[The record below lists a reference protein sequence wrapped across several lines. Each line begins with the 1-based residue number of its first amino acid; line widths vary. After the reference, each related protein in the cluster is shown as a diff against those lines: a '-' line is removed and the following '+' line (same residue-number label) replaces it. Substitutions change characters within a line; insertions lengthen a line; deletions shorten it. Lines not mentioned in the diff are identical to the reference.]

1 MPCGLTSPLDC
12 IPGPSDTILGSLAGD
27 AATNVASGAWESI
40 CKSFADAATEL
51 LKTFATAFV
60 KIPPVD
66 LASNG
71 IRSVYAI
78 SLGIAGLVACLL
90 VIVQV
95 IRTVITHDGRPLATA
110 AVGVGKAALAF
121 MLTLIVS
128 STALVASDEL
138 TKYIVDNSLGGQ
150 QALSDK
156 IAKLV
161 SYTPGTA
168 ASLLLIIAIIGIL
181 LTLVLWFEMLLRNA
195 AIAVLIA
202 TSPISAVGQ
211 VSDSTKSWWSKLV
224 SSTVQLI
231 ILKPVIALVFALGFN
246 IAGDSKD
253 LQTTLS
259 GMLIL
264 LLAALAWPAIA
275 RFFTFASVQVGGG
288 AGLAA
293 LLGFAGGRLSAPG
306 GPATGTSPDS
316 FGQESASRTMSSF
329 AGKGGGA
336 AAGGAGGTGGAAASG
351 SGAAA
356 GPAGLIAAAGVRAA
370 QQAVNSLAGGMEKMA
385 GHAGVQGANPY
396 AAQPAGYVNRHA
408 GAPLPTAGGLLPDQ
422 PTPDWSDQQE
432 PQAEAGPASPQA
444 DHQQA
449 LRDIT
454 PDLPVAGSPRS
465 DPPTIEMPPV
475 PAGSPAGA
483 SAGADS
489 PAGPTP
495 QGRPVPG
502 PPLREAQPGSASSAS
517 GAAVPAQAPAA
528 ASRSASGAAPLQAS
542 RPTAGPRPER
552 ASSASGAAVP
562 AQAPA
567 IASRSASGAAPLQA
581 SRPTA
586 DPRPE
591 PAPERTA
598 PAPAPADR
606 PGAPRAQAAPVEPPA
621 QTTRPDHSEGG
632 DKS

>member
-1 MPCGLTSPLDC
+1 MPCGLSDPLSC
-12 IPGPSDTILGSLAGD
+12 IPGPSDTVLGSLVGD
-27 AATNVASGAWESI
+27 AANTVAGGAWDSI

-51 LKTFATAFV
+51 LKTFAAAFV
-60 KIPPVD
+60 KIPPPD

-78 SLGIAGLVACLL
+78 SLGIAGLVAALL

-121 MLTLIVS
+121 MLTLIVA

-138 TKYIVDNSLGGQ
+138 TKFIVDNSLGGQ

-202 TSPISAVGQ
+202 TSPISAAGQ
-211 VSDSTKSWWSKLV
+211 VSDSTKTWWSKLV

-231 ILKPVIALVFALGFN
+231 ILKPVIAMVFALGFN

-253 LQTTLS
+253 LQATLS

-306 GPATGTSPDS
+306 GSATGASPDS
-316 FGQESASRTMSSF
+316 FGQESANRTMSSF
-329 AGKGGGA
+329 ASKGGGTAAGGAGGAGGA
-336 AAGGAGGTGGAAASG
+336 AAGGV
-351 SGAAA
+351 GAAA
-356 GPAGLIAAAGVRAA
+356 GPVGMIAAAGVRAA
-370 QQAVNSLAGGMEKMA
+370 QMAVNSLAGGMEKMA
-385 GHAGVQGANPY
+385 GHGGMQGANPY
-396 AAQPAGYVNRHA
+396 AAQPAGYVNRHT
-408 GAPLPTAGGLLPDQ
+408 GAPLPTASGLLPDQ

-432 PQAEAGPASPQA
+432 PQVETAGPVGPQA

-449 LRDIT
+449 LRDST
-454 PDLPVAGSPRS
+454 PDLPVAAPPRS

-475 PAGSPAGA
+475 PAGPPTGA
-483 SAGADS
+483 AVSAGTSAE
-489 PAGPTP
+489 PAS
-495 QGRPVPG
+495 QARPVLG
-502 PPLREAQPGSASSAS
+502 PPLWATQPGESGNAPSAS
-517 GAAVPAQAPAA
+517 GPSAPAQAPAP
-528 ASRSASGAAPLQAS
+528 ASRPAAGAAPLQGS
-542 RPTAGPRPER
+542 QLV
-552 ASSASGAAVP
+552 AA
-562 AQAPA
+562 
-567 IASRSASGAAPLQA
+567 
-581 SRPTA
+581 
-586 DPRPE
+586 PRPE
-591 PAPERTA
+591 PTQERPA

-606 PGAPRAQAAPVEPPA
+606 PGGPRQTAPVVRPTELPA
-621 QTTRPDHSEGG
+621 KTTRPDHSDGG

>member
-1 MPCGLTSPLDC
+1 MACGLTSPLDC
-12 IPGPSDTILGSLAGD
+12 VPGIGDTVLGSLAGD
-27 AATNVASGAWESI
+27 AAGKVAGSAWESI
-40 CKSFADAATEL
+40 CKNFADSATEL

-110 AVGVGKAALAF
+110 AVGIGKAVLAF
-121 MLTLIVS
+121 MLTLIVA

-138 TKYIVDNSLGGQ
+138 TKYIVDNSLGGEK
-150 QALSDK
+150 ALSDK

-202 TSPISAVGQ
+202 TSPISAAGQ

-231 ILKPVIALVFALGFN
+231 ILKPIIALVFALGFN
-246 IAGDSKD
+246 VAGDSKD

-288 AGLAA
+288 SGLAA
-293 LLGFAGGRLSAPG
+293 LLGFAGGRMSAPG
-306 GPATGTSPDS
+306 GSPTGASPDS
-316 FGQESASRTMSSF
+316 FGQESASRTMSNF
-329 AGKGGGA
+329 ASKGGGGAAAGGASGGAGGA
-336 AAGGAGGTGGAAASG
+336 AAGGAGGAAAGGA
-351 SGAAA
+351 GAAA
-356 GPAGLIAAAGVRAA
+356 GPIGMIAVAGVKAA
-370 QQAVNSLAGGMEKMA
+370 QQAVNSLASGMEKMA

-408 GAPLPTAGGLLPDQ
+408 GTPLPTGGQMVPGQ
-422 PTPDWSDQQE
+422 PEPDWSGQQGSQEE
-432 PQAEAGPASPQA
+432 PVQPASPQA
-444 DHQQA
+444 DHHQA
-449 LRDIT
+449 LQDST
-454 PDLPVAGSPRS
+454 PDLPVAGAGRS

-475 PAGSPAGA
+475 PASPPTGASAAQVPLAGAAPSGGAAPTPTPGASPSGSPAGA
-483 SAGADS
+483 PAPSATAASEGEAPS
-489 PAGPTP
+489 AAA
-495 QGRPVPG
+495 RPV
-502 PPLREAQPGSASSAS
+502 S
-517 GAAVPAQAPAA
+517 GAALNANQPAPGSRAEAAPAESA
-528 ASRSASGAAPLQAS
+528 AK
-542 RPTAGPRPER
+542 
-552 ASSASGAAVP
+552 
-562 AQAPA
+562 
-567 IASRSASGAAPLQA
+567 
-581 SRPTA
+581 
-586 DPRPE
+586 
-591 PAPERTA
+591 
-598 PAPAPADR
+598 
-606 PGAPRAQAAPVEPPA
+606 PPA
-621 QTTRPDHSEGG
+621 KSIRPDRSEGG
-632 DKS
+632 AKS

>member
-12 IPGPSDTILGSLAGD
+12 IPGPGDTILGSLAGD

-60 KIPPVD
+60 KIPPPD

-121 MLTLIVS
+121 MLTLIVA

-138 TKYIVDNSLGGQ
+138 TKYIVDNSLGGEK
-150 QALSDK
+150 ALSDK

-195 AIAVLIA
+195 AIVVLIA
-202 TSPISAVGQ
+202 TSPISAAGQ

-231 ILKPVIALVFALGFN
+231 ILKPVIAMVFALGFN
-246 IAGDSKD
+246 VAGDSKD

-275 RFFTFASVQVGGG
+275 RFFTFASAQVGGG

-306 GPATGTSPDS
+306 GPATGASPDS

-336 AAGGAGGTGGAAASG
+336 AASGASGGVGGAAVGGA
-351 SGAAA
+351 GAAA
-356 GPAGLIAAAGVRAA
+356 GPAGMIAAAGVRAA
-370 QQAVNSLAGGMEKMA
+370 QQAVNSLATGMEKMA

-432 PQAEAGPASPQA
+432 PQVETEGAASPQA

-454 PDLPVAGSPRS
+454 PDLPVAGPPRS

-475 PAGSPAGA
+475 PAGPSTGA
-483 SAGADS
+483 SAGAGS
-489 PAGPTP
+489 PAGPAP

-502 PPLREAQPGSASSAS
+502 PPLRAAQPGEPGSVPSGSGSAA
-517 GAAVPAQAPAA
+517 PAQAPAA
-528 ASRSASGAAPLQAS
+528 ASRPASGATPLQAS
-542 RPTAGPRPER
+542 RPVSGPT
-552 ASSASGAAVP
+552 S
-562 AQAPA
+562 
-567 IASRSASGAAPLQA
+567 
-581 SRPTA
+581 
-586 DPRPE
+586 E
-591 PAPERTA
+591 PAHERPA

-606 PGAPRAQAAPVEPPA
+606 PSGPRAQAAPVERPTAPPA
-621 QTTRPDHSEGG
+621 RTTRPDHSEGG

>member
-1 MPCGLTSPLDC
+1 MPCGLTDPLGC

-78 SLGIAGLVACLL
+78 SLGIAGLVAALL

-121 MLTLIVS
+121 MLTLIVA
-128 STALVASDEL
+128 STSLVASDEL
-138 TKYIVDNSLGGQ
+138 TKYIVDNSLGGEK
-150 QALSDK
+150 ALSDK

-202 TSPISAVGQ
+202 TSPISAAGQ

-264 LLAALAWPAIA
+264 MLAALAWPAIA
-275 RFFTFASVQVGGG
+275 RFFSFASVQVGGG

-293 LLGFAGGRLSAPG
+293 LLGFAGGRLSAPA
-306 GPATGTSPDS
+306 GPASGASPDS
-316 FGQESASRTMSSF
+316 FGQESASRTMSNF
-329 AGKGGGA
+329 ASKGGGA
-336 AAGGAGGTGGAAASG
+336 AAGGAGGAGGA
-351 SGAAA
+351 GAAA
-356 GPAGLIAAAGVRAA
+356 GGAGAAAAAGPVGVIAAAGVRLA
-370 QQAVNSLAGGMEKMA
+370 QQAANSLAGGMEKMA

-408 GAPLPTAGGLLPDQ
+408 AAPLPTAGGVLPDQ
-422 PTPDWSDQQE
+422 PEPDWSDQQE
-432 PQAEAGPASPQA
+432 PQVEPAGPASPQA

-454 PDLPVAGSPRS
+454 PDLPVAGPPRS

-475 PAGSPAGA
+475 PAGPSTGA
-483 SAGADS
+483 SAGAGS
-489 PAGPTP
+489 PAGPAP

-502 PPLREAQPGSASSAS
+502 PPLRAAQPGGPGSAPSAS
-517 GAAVPAQAPAA
+517 GSAAPAQAPAA
-528 ASRSASGAAPLQAS
+528 ASRPASGATPLQAS
-542 RPTAGPRPER
+542 RPVSGP
-552 ASSASGAAVP
+552 
-562 AQAPA
+562 
-567 IASRSASGAAPLQA
+567 
-581 SRPTA
+581 T
-586 DPRPE
+586 PE
-591 PAPERTA
+591 PAHERPT
-598 PAPAPADR
+598 PALAPADR
-606 PGAPRAQAAPVEPPA
+606 PSGPRAQAAPVERPTAPPA
-621 QTTRPDHSEGG
+621 RTTRPDHSEGG

>member
-12 IPGPSDTILGSLAGD
+12 IPGPSDTILGGLVGD
-27 AATNVASGAWESI
+27 ATTSVASSAWESI

-246 IAGDSKD
+246 VAGDSKD

-306 GPATGTSPDS
+306 GAPTGASPDS

-329 AGKGGGA
+329 ASKGGGAAGGAASGGAGA
-336 AAGGAGGTGGAAASG
+336 AAGGAGAGGAAA
-351 SGAAA
+351 AA
-356 GPAGLIAAAGVRAA
+356 GPVGMIAAAGVRAA
-370 QQAVNSLAGGMEKMA
+370 QMAVNSLAGGMEKMA

-408 GAPLPTAGGLLPDQ
+408 GAPLPTASGLLPDQ

-432 PQAEAGPASPQA
+432 PQAEPAGPASPQA
-444 DHQQA
+444 DHQQV
-449 LRDIT
+449 LQETT
-454 PDLPVAGSPRS
+454 PDLPVAGTPRS

-475 PAGSPAGA
+475 PAGPPAGA
-483 SAGADS
+483 TPTAAS
-489 PAGPTP
+489 PSEPAP
-495 QGRPVPG
+495 QGRPVQG
-502 PPLREAQPGSASSAS
+502 PPLRAPQPGEPGSAPSAPS
-517 GAAVPAQAPAA
+517 TAAPVQTPAA
-528 ASRSASGAAPLQAS
+528 TSRPASGAAPLQAS
-542 RPTAGPRPER
+542 QPPVGPRPE
-552 ASSASGAAVP
+552 P
-562 AQAPA
+562 TPD
-567 IASRSASGAAPLQA
+567 
-581 SRPTA
+581 RP
-586 DPRPE
+586 
-591 PAPERTA
+591 A

-606 PGAPRAQAAPVEPPA
+606 PGAPRAQNAPVERPTAPPA
-621 QTTRPDHSEGG
+621 KTTRPDHSEGG

>member
-1 MPCGLTSPLDC
+1 MACGLTSPLDC
-12 IPGPSDTILGSLAGD
+12 VPGIGDTVLGGLAGD
-27 AATNVASGAWESI
+27 AAGKVASSAWDSI

-60 KIPPVD
+60 KIPAPD

-71 IRSVYAI
+71 VRSVYAI
-78 SLGIAGLVACLL
+78 SLGVAALVACLL
-90 VIVQV
+90 VVFQV

-121 MLTLIVS
+121 LLTLVVA
-128 STALVASDEL
+128 STALAASDEL
-138 TKYIVDNSLGGQ
+138 TKYIVDNSLGGE

-195 AIAVLIA
+195 AIVVLVA
-202 TSPISAVGQ
+202 TSPISAAGQ
-211 VSDSTKSWWSKLV
+211 VSDSTKTWWSKLV

-231 ILKPVIALVFALGFN
+231 ILKPIIALVFALGFN
-246 IAGDSKD
+246 VAGDSKD

-275 RFFTFASVQVGGG
+275 RFFSFASVQVGGG

-293 LLGFAGGRLSAPG
+293 LLGFAGGRLSTAG
-306 GPATGTSPDS
+306 GPLTGASPDS
-316 FGQESASRTMSSF
+316 FGQESASRTMNSF
-329 AGKGGGA
+329 ASKGGGAAGGAGGGAAGGAAGGAGGA
-336 AAGGAGGTGGAAASG
+336 AAGGAG
-351 SGAAA
+351 AAA
-356 GPAGLIAAAGVRAA
+356 GPVGMIAVAAVKAA

-408 GAPLPTAGGLLPDQ
+408 SAPLPTAGGLLPDQ
-422 PTPDWSDQQE
+422 PEPDWSNQQE
-432 PQAEAGPASPQA
+432 QQADAVGPAGAQA

-449 LRDIT
+449 LQDST
-454 PDLPVAGSPRS
+454 PSLPVAGAPRS

-475 PAGSPAGA
+475 SASPSAGS
-483 SAGADS
+483 SVGADS
-489 PAGPTP
+489 PAGTETSA
-495 QGRPVPG
+495 QVPAAAN
-502 PPLREAQPGSASSAS
+502 RSASS
-517 GAAVPAQAPAA
+517 
-528 ASRSASGAAPLQAS
+528 AAPLQAS
-542 RPTAGPRPER
+542 QPAAGRTESAQGQTA
-552 ASSASGAAVP
+552 
-562 AQAPA
+562 Q
-567 IASRSASGAAPLQA
+567 
-581 SRPTA
+581 
-586 DPRPE
+586 
-591 PAPERTA
+591 TA

-606 PGAPRAQAAPVEPPA
+606 PGTSRTQAAPVERPAAPPA
-621 QTTRPDHSEGG
+621 KTTRPDHSEGG
-632 DKS
+632 GKS